1 MKRISALLLM
11 GAAMMLHGPEAPA
24 FAAPSAQEIT
34 PQFHGSGKNTS
45 AAADEPI
52 VGFWQVTWVD
62 ADTHDM
68 VLKVWDVWHAD
79 GTETQNDSTPV
90 LLGNVCQGAWVRL
103 GHRTYG
109 LTHPAFNFLGAP
121 EDQEGQPDPNTSALV
136 LERVTVSKD
145 ANSFEGLGIYKTIA
159 GTDPM
164 EPSAN
169 VLSSERLII
178 TGKRVQVDKSQL
190 P

>member
-1 MKRISALLLM
+1 MA
-11 GAAMMLHGPEAPA
+11 AAMMSHGLEGSA

-34 PQFHGSGKNTS
+34 PQSYGSGKKTG

-52 VGFWQVTWVD
+52 VGLWQVTWVD
-62 ADTHDM
+62 ADTHD
-68 VLKVWDVWHAD
+68 VVPKVWDVWHAD
-79 GTETQNDSTPV
+79 GTEIQNDTTPI
-90 LLGNVCQGAWVRL
+90 LLGNVCVGAWVPL

-121 EDQEGQPDPNTSALV
+121 ENQEGQPDPNTSVLV

-145 ANSFEGLGIYKTIA
+145 GNSFEGPGIYKTVA
-159 GTDPM
+159 GTDPLD
-164 EPSAN
+164 PSAN
-169 VLSSERLII
+169 VLSSQKLII